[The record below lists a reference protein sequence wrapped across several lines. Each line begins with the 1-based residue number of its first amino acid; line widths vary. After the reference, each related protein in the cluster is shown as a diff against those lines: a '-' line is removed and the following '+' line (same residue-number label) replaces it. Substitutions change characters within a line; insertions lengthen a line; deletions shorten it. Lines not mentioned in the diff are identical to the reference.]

1 MSIKLIVEDA
11 NLIGVEIVPS
21 AVECARVN
29 ASLNG
34 VENAEFYCGDAS
46 KTEEILNNRNL
57 SADVVVIDPP
67 RKGTTR
73 ELIEYL
79 DRLNVPKVVYVSCDP
94 DTLAR
99 DVAIFREYGYDTDRV
114 YPVDLFPRTG
124 HVESVVCLKRQIQ
137 Q

>member
-1 MSIKLIVEDA
+1 MSDKVA

-21 AVECARVN
+21 AVECARIN
-29 ASLNG
+29 AELNG
-34 VENAEFYCGDAS
+34 VKNAEFYAIDAS
-46 KTEEILNNRNL
+46 KTEDILKNRSL

-79 DRLNVPKVVYVSCDP
+79 NKMNVPKIVYVSCDP

-99 DVAIFREYGYDTDRV
+99 DVAIFRELGYGTDKV
-114 YPVDLFPRTG
+114 YPVDMFPRTG
-124 HVESVVCLKRQIQ
+124 HVESVVCLTRK
-137 Q
+137 